1 MYMKLIIFP
10 RWSGSFTAQPERK
23 RSTVMPTT
31 AAIAMTAS
39 TCQTQKLHAQ
49 CRIKHNFVESKQG
62 KNACNK
68 KKCKIAFV
76 GFKYPGCPLTCI
88 MHYLNR
94 LSFLNHDPHLSGTAA
109 PRWASMPSCAQTWDK
124 HNVGVCVWYEFVTYY
139 SKKVQR
145 MSCVHVLVYII
156 CISTNNISYTYIL
169 YIYMFV
175 YTQIHIEY
183 LYSMSSTHK
192 LKC

>member
-1 MYMKLIIFP
+1 
-10 RWSGSFTAQPERK
+10 
-23 RSTVMPTT
+23 MP
-31 AAIAMTAS
+31 S
-39 TCQTQKLHAQ
+39 
-49 CRIKHNFVESKQG
+49 VESNTTLWSPNREKMH
-62 KNACNK
+62 ATK
-68 KKCKIAFV
+68 KMPKIAFV

-94 LSFLNHDPHLSGTAA
+94 LSFLNPDPHLSGTAA

-124 HNVGVCVWYEFVTYY
+124 HNVDVCVCVIWIRNILFKIC
-139 SKKVQR
+139 SKN
-145 MSCVHVLVYII
+145 VLCT
-156 CISTNNISYTYIL
+156 CISLYNLYIYKQYFIYI